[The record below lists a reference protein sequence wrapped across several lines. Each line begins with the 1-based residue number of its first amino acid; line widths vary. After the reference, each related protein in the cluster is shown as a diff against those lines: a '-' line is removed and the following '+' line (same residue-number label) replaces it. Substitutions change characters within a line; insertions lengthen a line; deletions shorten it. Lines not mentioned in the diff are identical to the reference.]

1 MESIHGSAD
10 GFVVVHPGRRVLV
23 TVPTSRSPEPPVLA
37 DRRVVLWI
45 AIVMWVV
52 AGAISLAMA
61 IQGSA
66 DWIQSVDDRVYSFV
80 VENEV
85 ATLVWFGKFLG
96 VVGSVWGMA
105 PVAIGIALFLGFK
118 HRWDA
123 LTIWVS
129 AFAVS
134 QLVSITMKNMYS
146 RPRPP
151 LPLVET
157 TSFSFPSGHA
167 ITGAVFAIG
176 VMIVLVPSARRM
188 PLNWAI
194 ALIYVVAMAWGR
206 VYVRAHWLSDVTAG
220 VAIGTAVI
228 LTAALLI
235 LWLDDRPTSR
245 SSVEEPQG

>member
-1 MESIHGSAD
+1 MTDPDTRSAEQPLLTD
-10 GFVVVHPGRRVLV
+10 RH
-23 TVPTSRSPEPPVLA
+23 LA
-37 DRRVVLWI
+37 LWI
-45 AIVMWVV
+45 ALVMWAI

-66 DWIQSVDDRVYSFV
+66 DWIQSIDDRVYSFV
-80 VENEV
+80 VENEL
-85 ATLVWFGKFLG
+85 AALVWFGEFFG
-96 VVGSVWGMA
+96 VVGSVVVMA
-105 PVAIGIALFLGFK
+105 PLMIGVAVFLGVK
-118 HRWDA
+118 RRWSA
-123 LTIWVS
+123 LSVWVS
-129 AFAVS
+129 AIAVS
-134 QLVSITMKNMYS
+134 QLVSITMKNLYG

-176 VMIVLVPSARRM
+176 VMIVLVPSARRL
-188 PLNWAI
+188 PLYWVI
-194 ALIYVVAMAWGR
+194 ALTYVIAMAWGR

-235 LWLDDRPTSR
+235 LWLDDRPTSH
-245 SSVEEPQG
+245 SSVEEPQS

>member
-1 MESIHGSAD
+1 MGCGIVTGTD
-10 GFVVVHPGRRVLV
+10 RR
-23 TVPTSRSPEPPVLA
+23 SDEQRILA
-37 DRRVVLWI
+37 DRHLALWI
-45 AIVMWVV
+45 ALVMW
-52 AGAISLAMA
+52 AISGTISLAMA

-85 ATLVWFGKFLG
+85 AALVWFGEFLG
-96 VVGSVWGMA
+96 VVGSVVIMA
-105 PVAIGIALFLGFK
+105 PLMIGVAVFLGAK
-118 HRWDA
+118 RRWSA
-123 LTIWVS
+123 LTVWVS
-129 AFAVS
+129 AIAVS
-134 QLVSITMKNMYS
+134 QLVSITMKNLYA

-176 VMIVLVPSARRM
+176 VMFVLVPFARRL
-188 PLNWAI
+188 PLYWAI
-194 ALIYVVAMAWGR
+194 ALTYVVVMAWGR

-220 VAIGTAVI
+220 IAIGTAVI

-235 LWLDDRPTSR
+235 VCLDDRSTSR
-245 SSVEEPQG
+245 SSVEEPQS

>member
-1 MESIHGSAD
+1 MESSESRD
-10 GFVVVHPGRRVLV
+10 GQQLIANRRSVLWA
-23 TVPTSRSPEPPVLA
+23 VLA
-37 DRRVVLWI
+37 
-45 AIVMWVV
+45 MWVV
-52 AGAISLAMA
+52 AGTISLALA

-66 DWIQSVDDRVYSFV
+66 GWIQSVDDRVYSFV

-85 ATLVWFGKFLG
+85 SALAWFGEFLG
-96 VVGSVWGMA
+96 VVGSVWVMA
-105 PVAIGIALFLGFK
+105 PVAIAIVLFLGVK

-134 QLVSITMKNMYS
+134 QLVSITMKNQYG

-176 VMIVLVPSARRM
+176 VMIVLVPPVRRL
-188 PLNWAI
+188 PLYWTI
-194 ALIYVVAMAWGR
+194 ALAYVVAMAWGR

-220 VAIGTAVI
+220 VAIGTAVV

-235 LWLDDRPTSR
+235 LWLDDRSTSR
-245 SSVEEPQG
+245 GSVEEPQS